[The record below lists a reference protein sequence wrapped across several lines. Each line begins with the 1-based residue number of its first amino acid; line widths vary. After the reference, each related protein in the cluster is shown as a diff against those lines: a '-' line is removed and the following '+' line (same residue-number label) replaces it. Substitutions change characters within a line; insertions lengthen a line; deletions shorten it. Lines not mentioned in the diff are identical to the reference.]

1 MIQMYCA
8 VIACLLIN
16 LWTGAKPTKRTVEML
31 AFYFMGVA
39 SEAEMLRHIAGLKK
53 NSV

>member
-8 VIACLLIN
+8 VIACLMIN

-39 SEAEMLRHIAGLKK
+39 SEEEMLRHIAGLKK
-53 NSV
+53 ISD

>member
-1 MIQMYCA
+1 MYCA

-31 AFYFMGVA
+31 ALYMMGVA
-39 SEAEMLRHIAGLKK
+39 SEDEVLRHIAGLKK
-53 NSV
+53 VNA